1 MRTFLGVVINICRSL
16 DLGFKLWYSCFF
28 FLPRLA
34 HNICFTGYFYYLPH
48 LEKTSLTI
56 LPSI

>member
-1 MRTFLGVVINICRSL
+1 MWTFLGIIINICRSL
-16 DLGFKLWYSCFF
+16 DLGFKLWNRSFF

-34 HNICFTGYFYYLPH
+34 HNICFTWYFYNLPH
-48 LEKTSLTI
+48 LEKASLII